1 MTFYTSTLQ
10 DDNSF
15 NCSGSENT
23 TEHLPS
29 FSQIYN
35 IFNDI
40 LDGLSLWNFDENS
53 YSLNI
58 SNENDKKHDN
68 SKPIFKTELT
78 KKKRGPIKIQ
88 ESKKAEHNEWSYDN
102 ITSKIQ
108 VHYLNFII
116 SFLND
121 CVNSFF
127 GKKEF
132 IFLNIDYKQKS
143 KVTKA
148 HLEKMKDST
157 ILDILKN
164 IDISNK

>member
-1 MTFYTSTLQ
+1 MTFYTSTLW

-40 LDGLSLWNFDENS
+40 HDGLSLWNFDENS

-58 SNENDKKHDN
+58 SNENDKKH
-68 SKPIFKTELT
+68 
-78 KKKRGPIKIQ
+78 
-88 ESKKAEHNEWSYDN
+88 DN

-132 IFLNIDYKQKS
+132 NFLNIDYKQKS

-148 HLEKMKDST
+148 HLDKMKDST